1 MVQCFFSLQE
11 NKYSWKNV
19 ERRYA
24 GLKHMNLH
32 SFDLQDID
40 SKWVCR
46 MRIQSHSEMLDAY
59 LPIAYDAS
67 LSGPVSIFPLGRL
80 HR

>member
-1 MVQCFFSLQE
+1 
-11 NKYSWKNV
+11 
-19 ERRYA
+19 
-24 GLKHMNLH
+24 MNLH

-46 MRIQSHSEMLDAY
+46 MRIQSHSKMLDAY